1 MKAFNKNII
10 IIKVIFLLVLSLV
23 VPSVVFCDE
32 SSTQRAVT
40 YELTRNYKSNGWDTL
55 SFETRDADSV
65 IIRHEGYKSKLTEG
79 SLLSALGVILE
90 PDTVNILQLAGF
102 KNGIFIDGEA
112 REYPFEISTKYYKEF
127 QALMKKLSGGR

>member
-32 SSTQRAVT
+32 SSRQREVT

-65 IIRHEGYKSKLTEG
+65 IIRHEDYKSKLTEG

-102 KNGIFIDGEA
+102 KKGTFIDGEA
-112 REYPFEISTKYYKEF
+112 RE
-127 QALMKKLSGGR
+127 

>member
-65 IIRHEGYKSKLTEG
+65 IIRHEDYKSKLTEG

-102 KNGIFIDGEA
+102 KKGIFIDGEA
-112 REYPFEISTKYYKEF
+112 REYPFEISTKYYNEF
-127 QALMKKLSGGR
+127 QARINKQSGGR

>member
-1 MKAFNKNII
+1 MQ
-10 IIKVIFLLVLSLV
+10 KVILVFLLVLSLV

-32 SSTQRAVT
+32 SSRQGEVT

-102 KNGIFIDGEA
+102 KKGIFIDGEA
-112 REYPFEISTKYYKEF
+112 REYPFEISTKYYKEY
-127 QALMKKLSGGR
+127 QAWIKKQSGGR

>member
-1 MKAFNKNII
+1 MQ
-10 IIKVIFLLVLSLV
+10 KVILVFLLVLSLV

-32 SSTQRAVT
+32 SSRQMEVT

-102 KNGIFIDGEA
+102 KKGIFIDGEA
-112 REYPFEISTKYYKEF
+112 REYPFEISTKYLNEF
-127 QALMKKLSGGR
+127 QAWIKKQSGGR

>member
-32 SSTQRAVT
+32 SSRQREVT

-102 KNGIFIDGEA
+102 KKGIFIDGEA
-112 REYPFEISTKYYKEF
+112 REYLFEISTKYYKEF
-127 QALMKKLSGGR
+127 QAWIKKQSGGR